1 MKFLNREH
9 CMYIN
14 ATPMENCRKNVI
26 YSKKKRLRACWFYT
40 SYITAALQEN
50 NGERP
55 EGN

>member
-1 MKFLNREH
+1 MKFLNGEH

-26 YSKKKRLRACWFYT
+26 YSKKRLRACWFYT